1 MLQRFRKLPRTC
13 NTKPGSREPRAKVWD
28 PCSSLLKKGEATT
41 ARPHRELS
49 AEVRALARTK
59 VWLKTWKGSLRLED
73 VPALTFKEQ
82 VARDQLREC
91 ARQQAAALPPV
102 TASLLKTKF
111 GKGRVTAPGPD
122 GWSKIHSEENL
133 QIPCLRTLLICIA
146 RSKVSFD
153 CPSSLC

>member
-1 MLQRFRKLPRTC
+1 MRPPLPGPT
-13 NTKPGSREPRAKVWD
+13 G
-28 PCSSLLKKGEATT
+28 
-41 ARPHRELS
+41 ELS

-82 VARDQLREC
+82 VARDQLKEC
-91 ARQQAAALPPV
+91 ARRQAARRQAAALPPV

-122 GWSKIHSEENL
+122 GWSKSILKKLTDPMLEDIADL
-133 QIPCLRTLLICIA
+133 YRQIEGDLRLPQQFMLTQV
-146 RSKVSFD
+146 VSA
-153 CPSSLC
+153 P